1 MTAPPRPDGRSG
13 RASRSDGRS
22 GQASRSDG
30 RSGRALKAV
39 TGAAL
44 TEYQMLAGRDSRT
57 TELLRVVRIT
67 REFVRG
73 FRALHHIGPCIT
85 FFGSS
90 RFGEQHPFYE
100 PSRQLAQKVAGLGY
114 NIVTGGGPGLMEAA
128 NRGASE
134 GGAISIGA
142 TIDLNNEPPNRFVDR
157 RIAFHY
163 FFARKVILVKYSYG
177 FVMLPGGMGTLDELF
192 EAVTLVQTGRLS
204 QFPIILYRSDYWGGL
219 MDWLRAGPLAAGAF
233 SEADLARIRI
243 TDDDDEVVERLARL
257 AVQLGLHP
265 EGRPAP
271 RRA

>member
-1 MTAPPRPDGRSG
+1 MTTTPRQSGTDGRSG
-13 RASRSDGRS
+13 GPLHALSDEATS
-22 GQASRSDG
+22 
-30 RSGRALKAV
+30 
-39 TGAAL
+39 
-44 TEYQMLAGRDSRT
+44 EYQLLAGRDSRT
-57 TELLRVVRIT
+57 QELLRVMRIS

-90 RFGEQHPFYE
+90 RLGEAHPYYE
-100 PSRQLAQKVAGLGY
+100 PSRQLARRVASLGY
-114 NIVTGGGPGLMEAA
+114 NIITGGGPGLMEAA
-128 NRGASE
+128 NRGAAE

-142 TIDLNNEPPNRFVDR
+142 TIDIHAEPPNPYVDR

-204 QFPIILYRSDYWGGL
+204 QFPIILYQRDYWGGL
-219 MDWLRAGPLAAGAF
+219 IEWLRSGPLAAGAF
-233 SEADLARIRI
+233 TEADLARIRI

-257 AVQLGLHP
+257 AQQLGLGP
-265 EGRPAP
+265 ALGRPAG
-271 RRA
+271 